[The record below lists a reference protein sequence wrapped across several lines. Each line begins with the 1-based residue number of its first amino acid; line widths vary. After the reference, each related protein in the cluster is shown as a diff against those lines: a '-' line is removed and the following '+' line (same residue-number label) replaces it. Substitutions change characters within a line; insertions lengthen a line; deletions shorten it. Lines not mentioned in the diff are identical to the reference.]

1 MKAKFLLLLLA
12 SMWLCGCAT
21 YQYRI
26 TQPAPGG
33 TVTNKQPVAL
43 HYDPLDYH
51 FSTYENHLVMNIAN
65 PTDDRIGLQ
74 GGRSFVVDPK
84 GESHPLRD
92 RVIAPHS
99 FTRMLLPPIPF
110 SYPYSD
116 YWAWGPRWG
125 YWGPGW
131 YDPFWGG
138 WYGPWAYGPPPVSYA
153 QVVTV
158 FDWEWKTGPARLRL
172 TYERNGKRFEHDLEI
187 IREEAK

>member
-1 MKAKFLLLLLA
+1 MKANFFALLLA
-12 SMWLCGCAT
+12 STCLCGCQT

-33 TVTNKQPVAL
+33 TVTSKQPVAL

-51 FSTYENHLVMNIAN
+51 FSTYENHLAVNIAN

-99 FTRMLLPPIPF
+99 FTRMLFPPIPF
-110 SYPYSD
+110 GYPYPD
-116 YWAWGPRWG
+116 YYWWGPRWG

-138 WYGPWAYGPPPVSYA
+138 WYGPWVYGPPSVSYA
-153 QVVTV
+153 QVLTV
-158 FDWEWKTGPARLRL
+158 FDWEWKTGPARLRI
-172 TYERNGKRFEHDLEI
+172 TYERNGKTFEQDLEI
-187 IREEAK
+187 IREEVK